1 MQDGLSPSSLEIRM
15 DFIATKE
22 APHAIGPYS
31 QAVRSGNTLYLSG
44 QIPLDPVSG
53 NLIEGDF
60 AAQSRRVFD
69 NLRAVLRAA
78 GADFRNVT
86 RAMVYLTDLGNF
98 QTLNS
103 IYAQYFGDHKPAR
116 STIGVAQLPRGAAV
130 EIDLIA
136 VV

>member
-1 MQDGLSPSSLEIRM
+1 MH
-15 DFIATKE
+15 FIATKN

-31 QAVRSGNTLYLSG
+31 QAVRTGNVLYLSG

-53 NLIEGDF
+53 NLVQGDF
-60 AAQSRRVFD
+60 TLQARRVFE
-69 NLRAVLRAA
+69 NLRAVLKES
-78 GADFRNVT
+78 GAEFQHVVKAT
-86 RAMVYLTDLGNF
+86 VYLTDLSNF

-103 IYAQYFGDHKPAR
+103 IYAEYFGEHKPAR
-116 STIGVAQLPRGAAV
+116 STVGVAQLPRGAGV

>member
-1 MQDGLSPSSLEIRM
+1 MH
-15 DFIATKE
+15 FIATKN

-31 QAVRSGNTLYLSG
+31 QAVRTGNVLYLSG

-53 NLIEGDF
+53 NLVQGDF
-60 AAQSRRVFD
+60 AVQAKRVFE
-69 NLRAVLRAA
+69 NLRAVLKES
-78 GADFRNVT
+78 GAEFQHVVKAT
-86 RAMVYLTDLGNF
+86 VYLTDLGNF

-103 IYAQYFGDHKPAR
+103 IYAEYFGEHKPAR
-116 STIGVAQLPRGAAV
+116 STVGVAQLPRGAGV